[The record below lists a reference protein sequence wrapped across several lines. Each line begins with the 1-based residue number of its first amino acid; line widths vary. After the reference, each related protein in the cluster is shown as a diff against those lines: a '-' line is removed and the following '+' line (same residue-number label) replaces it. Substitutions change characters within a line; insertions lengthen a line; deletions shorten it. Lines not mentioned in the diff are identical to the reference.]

1 MIGTYQIIDKIDTS
15 PSPKTL
21 NGCDDLIQPVY
32 LPRMW
37 RGATL
42 ILPLGLGAAVYG
54 FAFGVLAAQVGF
66 PAWGIGLMSVGVF
79 AGSSQIAAVDQFAAN
94 GVVAGAV
101 IAGMALNLRYLGIM
115 ASLSEV
121 LRAVPLP
128 KRLLAVHVTADE
140 NWALT
145 MSQRAR
151 DPSVDADFLI
161 GSGLMV
167 VAMWTAST
175 VLGAWIGAG
184 VPDLTGYGI
193 GFAFTAAFI
202 AMARGLWRGRRDFV
216 PFAASF
222 AATAVLVRPGVEG
235 AFAILGGA
243 AAGVAVSGLMRAMAP
258 NPADAAPERPS

>member
-1 MIGTYQIIDKIDTS
+1 MYHYHYKRVFDTTAS
-15 PSPKTL
+15 SAPAISL
-21 NGCDDLIQPVY
+21 D
-32 LPRMW
+32 MW

-42 ILPLGLGAAVYG
+42 ILPLGIGAAVYG

-66 PAWGIGLMSVGVF
+66 PAWGIGLMSIGVF
-79 AGSSQIAAVDQFAAN
+79 AGSSQIAAVDQFATN
-94 GVVAGAV
+94 GAVAGAV
-101 IAGMALNLRYLGIM
+101 VAGMALNLRYLGIM

-121 LRAVPLP
+121 LRATPLM
-128 KRLLAVHVTADE
+128 KKLLAVHVTADE

-145 MSQRAR
+145 MSERAR

-167 VAMWTAST
+167 VVMWTGST

-184 VPDLTGYGI
+184 VPDLSGYGL

-202 AMARGLWRGRRDFV
+202 AMARGLWRGRRDLL
-216 PFAASF
+216 PFASSF
-222 AATAVLVRPGVEG
+222 AATAVLVRFEVEG

-243 AAGVAVSGLMRAMAP
+243 AAGVIVSGAIRLAAAGRAGT
-258 NPADAAPERPS
+258 APERPS